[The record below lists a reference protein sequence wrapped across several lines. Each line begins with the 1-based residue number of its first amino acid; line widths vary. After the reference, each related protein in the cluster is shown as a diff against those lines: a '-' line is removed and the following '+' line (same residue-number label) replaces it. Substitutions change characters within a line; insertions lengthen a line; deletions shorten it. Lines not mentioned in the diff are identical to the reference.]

1 MNIELPSNLKLMSL
15 GTDCL
20 LMRAFVDC
28 VHGPLDDVGVNGP
41 ECLYALKNKTF
52 LKTFL
57 KGKYT
62 LYKSTNPYLSE
73 NEFYLNDL
81 KILITHEDYTDNK
94 VKQKYIKLI
103 DNFYDFYSHISE
115 DDHYFMLYIRYNFS
129 EKNAI
134 DFRNALEDLG
144 ILDKTIVFANKDYS
158 EIFPKFIFLGD
169 LDLKNMPH
177 SKDILLSSRV
187 FNKNLIVLR
196 NLLKEKGYTTISSD
210 VKID

>member
-20 LMRAFVDC
+20 LMNAFVD
-28 VHGPLDDVGVNGP
+28 HIPGPLDDVGVNGP
-41 ECLYALKNKTF
+41 QCLYALKNKTF

-62 LYKSTNPYLSE
+62 LYKSTNPWLSE
-73 NEFYLNDL
+73 KEFYLNDL
-81 KILITHEDYTDNK
+81 KILITHEDYTDDK
-94 VKQKYIKLI
+94 VKQGYVKLI
-103 DNFYDFYSHISE
+103 KNFYDFYSHINE

-158 EIFPKFIFLGD
+158 EIFPNFIFLGD
-169 LDLKNMPH
+169 LDLRNMPH

-187 FNKNLIVLR
+187 FNKNSIVLR
-196 NLLKEKGYTTISSD
+196 NLLREKGYATIH
-210 VKID
+210 